1 MSQRSARERFAQA
14 VLYEVIALVLLTPVY
29 SFALDLPMDNSF
41 ATMLMISVAVV
52 IWVWIYNTIFDRVM
66 LAKTG
71 RLAHDKTTRLRILHA
86 GLYELTVTFIAV
98 PIILVMSGK
107 PIWVALLADI
117 GFSMIFAIYTYV
129 FYLIYDRLRPVR
141 A

>member
-52 IWVWIYNTIFDRVM
+52 IWVWIYNTIFDRV
-66 LAKTG
+66 
-71 RLAHDKTTRLRILHA
+71 I
-86 GLYELTVTFIAV
+86 
-98 PIILVMSGK
+98 
-107 PIWVALLADI
+107 
-117 GFSMIFAIYTYV
+117 SMIFAIYTYV